1 MALCLQLAHIA
12 DLATLAQLSLTVKL
26 PTGSDVV
33 FDLDPLA
40 HPIDVQQSSHRVL
53 APKIELKLVKKVQG
67 IKWGK
72 IEGDEEG
79 GAAAGATMGEFR
91 VASIS

>member
-1 MALCLQLAHIA
+1 MRQV
-12 DLATLAQLSLTVKL
+12 SLNVKL

-40 HPIDVQQSSHRVL
+40 HPIDVQKCSHRVL
-53 APKIELKLVKKVQG
+53 APKIELKLVKQVEG

-72 IEGDEEG
+72 IEGDEEA
-79 GAAAGATMGEFR
+79 GAAAGAKMGE
-91 VASIS
+91 